1 MGTNMK
7 KHLKEVKM
15 TYPVHF
21 MVALGMAAETFVM
34 SFVLVIHAII
44 PCVFQ
49 KRFSKWVEEYNKH
62 FNR

>member
-15 TYPVHF
+15 TYPTHF
-21 MVALGMAAETFVM
+21 IFALGMAAETFVM

-49 KRFSKWVEEYNKH
+49 NRFSKWVEEYNKH
-62 FNR
+62 FKG

>member
-1 MGTNMK
+1 
-7 KHLKEVKM
+7 M
-15 TYPVHF
+15 TTFAKIEDILADVISLF
-21 MVALGMAAETFVM
+21 ALGMAAETFVM

-62 FNR
+62 FNG